1 MEVEVEEEER
11 TVLPV
16 MTLTH
21 QDGVITQTM
30 PVIIVVIT
38 FLLT

>member
-1 MEVEVEEEER
+1 VEVEER
-11 TVLPV
+11 TVLLV

-30 PVIIVVIT
+30 PVIIVVTT
-38 FLLT
+38 FLLTLAQ